1 MHANWGWQRRRRSGG
16 RCLVWEDEEFE
27 KKNQDKR
34 KVDGIMDQILP
45 IYLSEE
51 EQSLTFF

>member
-1 MHANWGWQRRRRSGG
+1 M
-16 RCLVWEDEEFE
+16 WEDEEFE